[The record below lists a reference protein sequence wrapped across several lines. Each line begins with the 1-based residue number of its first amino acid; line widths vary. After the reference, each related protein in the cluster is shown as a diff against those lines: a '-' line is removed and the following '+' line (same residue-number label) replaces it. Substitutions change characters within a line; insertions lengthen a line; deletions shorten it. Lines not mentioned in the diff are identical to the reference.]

1 MNENTMMDPM
11 SISAAPPADMQG
23 GGQRPTLNK
32 QAILDIASRDPRFQQ
47 AIDMIEQQLSG
58 MPIMAE
64 DVQEIIKMLEYV
76 LQHPENYEEVRA
88 AAIKDGVVT
97 EEQAPQQFDQVF
109 IISLLVAL
117 YGVEERL
124 TKQGYARGGLAV
136 ARGLAARGRGG
147 DTMLAHINP
156 REAEVLRR
164 MGGAGTINPNTGLH
178 EFKGGGIL
186 GAILPVALNFI
197 APGIGTAIGASLGAT
212 GIGASMLGSA
222 IIGGASSALTGGN
235 VLQGALMGGLGGG
248 LGGAVGGAANS
259 ALGLGLGQS
268 GQAMLGSGLVGGVA
282 GMATG
287 KGFLSGATQGAV
299 GGYLGNQIGGAPNGA
314 ISTAGRSFGNALTAG
329 YDPKSAAL
337 TALAS
342 GATSA
347 ISGARGAPD
356 ASQGLKMKPADMT
369 VDGLKYSPSAVGSG
383 VTTGIYSDP
392 YSTTGGLKY
401 VDAGTQNANFSLSN
415 SPATPDAIRS
425 MGGNYSSVPAEGGY
439 FNNLTTPAGYNN
451 PIGSSV
457 GAQSAGA
464 GGGGLGGAG
473 NLATLALMSGALQK
487 PPDAEKAIQG
497 MSPSQQEYFNR
508 PSVQWDW
515 ARMQQDANRA
525 NQSLDSYMATNWN
538 KITSGIY
545 NTPVRAAQGGALS
558 MIGRF
563 AQGAGSGREDTIDA
577 KLSDGE
583 YVMDAETVALL
594 GDGSNKEGA
603 LRLDAMRQQLR
614 KQKGKELVKGKFSPN
629 AKSPL
634 QYLKGAA

>member
-1 MNENTMMDPM
+1 
-11 SISAAPPADMQG
+11 
-23 GGQRPTLNK
+23 
-32 QAILDIASRDPRFQQ
+32 
-47 AIDMIEQQLSG
+47 
-58 MPIMAE
+58 
-64 DVQEIIKMLEYV
+64 
-76 LQHPENYEEVRA
+76 
-88 AAIKDGVVT
+88 
-97 EEQAPQQFDQVF
+97 
-109 IISLLVAL
+109 
-117 YGVEERL
+117 
-124 TKQGYARGGLAV
+124 
-136 ARGLAARGRGG
+136 
-147 DTMLAHINP
+147 
-156 REAEVLRR
+156 
-164 MGGAGTINPNTGLH
+164 
-178 EFKGGGIL
+178 
-186 GAILPVALNFI
+186 
-197 APGIGTAIGASLGAT
+197 
-212 GIGASMLGSA
+212 
-222 IIGGASSALTGGN
+222 
-235 VLQGALMGGLGGG
+235 
-248 LGGAVGGAANS
+248 
-259 ALGLGLGQS
+259 
-268 GQAMLGSGLVGGVA
+268 
-282 GMATG
+282 
-287 KGFLSGATQGAV
+287 
-299 GGYLGNQIGGAPNGA
+299 
-314 ISTAGRSFGNALTAG
+314 
-329 YDPKSAAL
+329 
-337 TALAS
+337 
-342 GATSA
+342 
-347 ISGARGAPD
+347 
-356 ASQGLKMKPADMT
+356 
-369 VDGLKYSPSAVGSG
+369 
-383 VTTGIYSDP
+383 
-392 YSTTGGLKY
+392 
-401 VDAGTQNANFSLSN
+401 
-415 SPATPDAIRS
+415 

-439 FNNLTTPAGYNN
+439 FNNLTAPAGYNN

-515 ARMQQDANRA
+515 ARMQQDANRS